1 MMCARIP
8 AAKLAM
14 NTLRYFL
21 PPALLAL
28 SVAAPASAQYACT
41 TNYCISSQSISF
53 QTPPG
58 WPAVAVEPC
67 CRTHWGV
74 LPGAIDWSNGAR
86 RQAGIRDVLPEL
98 RRPAKRVA
106 GFSPGLRAADI
117 RHRRRLAECE
127 GLSLRDAKRSAR
139 RRIRRNLRAIFQSAR
154 SSHELVGARAQ
165 RAEAWDLRVHR
176 RGKLPKRRK
185 GLLRRAQQ
193 LQAQSAIFAPGPIAR
208 YATRSAKSCRAR
220 RWRGER
226 LRGAITWGNE
236 AVDRPQ
242 PAGYAPLPIGWG
254 GLLPALRAR
263 RTIAFARAAGGPEC
277 FHQRCFS
284 RSLARCSLPSPT
296 TFPPSTS
303 KPAVERCQKWATA

>member
-1 MMCARIP
+1 S
-8 AAKLAM
+8 L
-14 NTLRYFL
+14 
-21 PPALLAL
+21 
-28 SVAAPASAQYACT
+28 
-41 TNYCISSQSISF
+41 
-53 QTPPG
+53 
-58 WPAVAVEPC
+58 
-67 CRTHWGV
+67 
-74 LPGAIDWSNGAR
+74 
-86 RQAGIRDVLPEL
+86 
-98 RRPAKRVA
+98 
-106 GFSPGLRAADI
+106 GLRAADI

-165 RAEAWDLRVHR
+165 GAQARNLRVHR
-176 RGKLPKRRK
+176 YGKLPKRRK
-185 GLLRRAQQ
+185 GLLRRAQH
-193 LQAQSAIFAPGPIAR
+193 LQAQSAICALGQIAR

-284 RSLARCSLPSPT
+284 RSVARCSLPSPIT
-296 TFPPSTS
+296 SPPSTS
-303 KPAVERCQKWATA
+303 KPAVERRRKWATARAWMRRFGNAWRPRTARVVSCTSHRRSSRWRCVSVFLPPPRPAATPATSKFSSVCRWGATRRRWKTPWGAAGRAIEMTQIMHVFVI